1 MDADIALKESDDFA
15 HAAPEVLDRLAGG
28 MVRSEMAAGSI
39 IFDEGGESDCAYLL
53 ESGRVVLST
62 SRMGDD
68 EGGFVAELH
77 GGALVGDMTAL
88 TGRARTAQAMVTED
102 AVLWRIP
109 VDVLRGAVLADP
121 QLAFSMMTVAMDLV
135 LAKDV
140 TVVLGK
146 KQTTELRRSIDV
158 ERETTRILKERDQL
172 KSERVAMM
180 AHDIRSPVSV
190 VIGCAELLTNRWEQ
204 MEEPQRKKFLDTI
217 SRQARSLLDLVDD
230 ALQVASIEAGELKYN
245 PKPFDVSGLVTGL
258 VEDLAKADESLNLA
272 ASVSPDLPNGT
283 GDETR
288 YRQVLFNLLSNAM
301 KFSETGSPIEVEARC
316 QESEIVVAVQDRGIG
331 IPEDELGRVFEKF
344 ARVDQPGT
352 PKAEGTGLG
361 LYICK
366 LMVEAQGGRLW
377 VESKPGDGSRFSFS
391 IPAAGS

>member
-1 MDADIALKESDDFA
+1 MDAAIALKESDDFA
-15 HAAPEVLDRLAGG
+15 HAAPEVLDRLAAG
-28 MVRSEMAAGSI
+28 MVRSELGAGAI
-39 IFDEGGESDCAYLL
+39 IFDEGAQSDCAYLL

-102 AVLWRIP
+102 AVVWRIP
-109 VDVLRGAVLADP
+109 VEVLRSAVLADP

-135 LAKDV
+135 LAKDL

-204 MEEPQRKKFLDTI
+204 MDEAQRKKFLDTI

-258 VEDLAKADESLNLA
+258 VEDLAKADESLKLT
-272 ASVSPDLPNGT
+272 ASVSPDLPQGT
-283 GDETR
+283 GDLTR

-316 QESEIVVAVQDRGIG
+316 EDKEIVVAVRDRGIG
-331 IPEDELGRVFEKF
+331 IPEEELGRVFEKF
-344 ARVDQPGT
+344 ARVDQPGA

-366 LMVEAQGGRLW
+366 LMVEAQGGRVW
-377 VESKPGDGSRFSFS
+377 VESEPGEGSRFSFT
-391 IPAAGS
+391 IPAAGG